1 MRFVLLIMGGLAVSS
16 TPAHAYIDPGSSL
29 LLLQGLFAFLGGVLV
44 FVKNPIKAIK
54 SLIKRLRG
62 EKDA

>member
-1 MRFVLLIMGGLAVSS
+1 MHFFLLLILGFTLSS

-29 LLLQGLFAFLGGVLV
+29 LLLQGLFAFLGGLLV
-44 FVKNPIKAIK
+44 FVKNPIKAMK
-54 SLIKRLRG
+54 ALLKRLRG